1 MNDIKEGDMI
11 VTVVD
16 IPEYCKKGTLGILH
30 KYDKYA
36 EYPYSV
42 NINKQNYI
50 FIRDEIEKVGGMFI

>member
-16 IPEYCKKGTLGILH
+16 IPEYCEKGTLGILH
-30 KYDKYA
+30 KYDKYS

-42 NINKQNYI
+42 IINKQNYI

>member
-30 KYDKYA
+30 KYDKYS
-36 EYPYSV
+36 EYLYRV
-42 NINKQNYI
+42 IINKQSYN
-50 FIRDEIEKVGGMFI
+50 FIRDKIEKVGGLIV

>member
-16 IPEYCKKGTLGILH
+16 IPEYCKKSTLGILH
-30 KYDKYA
+30 KYDKYS
-36 EYPYSV
+36 EYPYRV
-42 NINKQNYI
+42 IINKQSYN